1 MNWCHKALLIE
12 VCCHS
17 LVVTKKGRAVDSGSQ
32 LTTKAKELIE
42 LYEILDKDKKEYSKK
57 RFNELFL
64 SENLIKIKDK

>member
-1 MNWCHKALLIE
+1 MKSFIE
-12 VCCHS
+12 DS

-42 LYEILDKDKKEYSKK
+42 LYEILDKDIKEYSK
-57 RFNELFL
+57 RDLMNFL